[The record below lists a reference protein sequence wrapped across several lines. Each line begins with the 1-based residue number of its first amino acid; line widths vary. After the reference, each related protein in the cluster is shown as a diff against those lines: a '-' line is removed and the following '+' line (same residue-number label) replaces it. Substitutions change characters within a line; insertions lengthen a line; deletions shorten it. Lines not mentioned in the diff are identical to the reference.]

1 MDARA
6 PAVPMAAQTIRL
18 AEVDA
23 AELTRLVPAALY
35 LLGVNGPLQPD
46 DIGHVDRFV
55 WRFAVL
61 ESPGRE
67 AALLA
72 FSAMPGLMTFTRKVN
87 AERPFTVPT
96 EARRQLIGPAM
107 IGRPF
112 VLLVD
117 PEPAAWLAAASGQ
130 SAAERVIPEMDG

>member
-1 MDARA
+1 
-6 PAVPMAAQTIRL
+6 MAIRL

-23 AELTRLVPAALY
+23 AELARLVPAALY
-35 LLGVNGPLQPD
+35 VLGVNGPLQAE

-61 ESPGRE
+61 EAPGRE

-87 AERPFTVPT
+87 AGRPFTVPT

-107 IGRPF
+107 VGLPF

-117 PEPAAWLAAASGQ
+117 PDPAAWLAAAGGR